1 MAIPKHRLTNF
12 ERILFVITGT
22 SRPGKAPAEAS
33 FELMDKVHSRFRIG
47 LMVGMMAFSI
57 VGAWY
62 ATKKGKRVVENKE
75 DSLYARNKARYNK

>member
-1 MAIPKHRLTNF
+1 
-12 ERILFVITGT
+12 
-22 SRPGKAPAEAS
+22 
-33 FELMDKVHSRFRIG
+33 MDKVHSRFRIG